1 MKNKMLA
8 DRVLIVACL
17 SAVLGLTGCQQE
29 EGPAETAGK
38 KIDES
43 TDASKGAIGKVDQAT
58 ESVMDKAQLT
68 GKYID
73 DSVITTKVKAA
84 ILNDPLLNASHIEVT
99 TNNGVVKLSGTVDS
113 AESVVK
119 AMEVAHSQENV
130 KSVQS
135 DLTVNASTTSQ

>member
-29 EGPAETAGK
+29 EGPAEKAGK
-38 KIDES
+38 Q
-43 TDASKGAIGKVDQAT
+43 VDLAT
-58 ESVMDKAQLT
+58 EKAETKINAAKELLNKKT
-68 GKYID
+68 DEAEKHID
-73 DSVITTKVKAA
+73 DSVITTKVKVA

-113 AESVVK
+113 AENIVK
-119 AMEVAHSQENV
+119 AMEVARSQENV